1 MLYNM
6 EKEGRV
12 NGINFFKS
20 DLRAHKKNGI
30 NTISI
35 KNKIINPI

>member
-12 NGINFFKS
+12 NGINFFKNYA
-20 DLRAHKKNGI
+20 LRSAQFKKNALH
-30 NTISI
+30 
-35 KNKIINPI
+35 

>member
-1 MLYNM
+1 M
-6 EKEGRV
+6 EKEGRD

-20 DLRAHKKNGI
+20 DLRAHKKNSI

-35 KNKIINPI
+35 KNKFYERRSAE